1 MNTTKTSK
9 GKKGLIEYIDRR
21 THERHLIHMSVE
33 SLTSKEPTC
42 LCDCAH
48 IWILV
53 FNQKMLMIAK
63 TKFNMKLL
71 VWTSQSD
78 SRSSVLRFRPSKP
91 LASRLK
97 CWTNPSQ
104 HNFFQTVSYILFD
117 GQLSDTWTWET
128 CDQHHKTNKVNEQPI
143 TSQEI
148 LWWDFET
155 TFQEMPL
162 QWDFE
167 LTNIPRNGDTWVSD
181 KLKCLTIIFS
191 AHQAHVAVVS
201 TQFFTYNIFPT
212 LSPKFPAAGS
222 PTSQSETTP
231 GPKRKAISP
240 AIVQC
245 NWTCDWSH
253 LGCEVY

>member
-9 GKKGLIEYIDRR
+9 GKKGLIEYIYWSKNTWKTFDSHVRR
-21 THERHLIHMSVE
+21 IANFKGTNLFMWLCTHLNFSFQSENADDCQTQIQHETFGLDLSVWQ
-33 SLTSKEPTC
+33 SVFGSKVQ
-42 LCDCAH
+42 A
-48 IWILV
+48 
-53 FNQKMLMIAK
+53 
-63 TKFNMKLL
+63 
-71 VWTSQSD
+71 
-78 SRSSVLRFRPSKP
+78 KP

-104 HNFFQTVSYILFD
+104 HNFFQTVSYILCD

-128 CDQHHKTNKVNEQPI
+128 CDQHHKTNKVNEQTI

-148 LWWDFET
+148 LWDFET